1 MLSSSLE
8 HLCLYTD
15 SVTAASINLY
25 SSKNIS
31 ISPTNLEVHGQVV
44 PMSEIHDLDAS
55 IDWANVVR
63 QRGFLDVFLFA
74 LLVFVIL
81 GTVEASLG
89 WGRGSGATGFLTLIF
104 VSILI
109 GVLIYLSNPTEMHQE
124 LVGHN
129 FHVELKDGQNIK
141 FSVLDYQNSQAVAT
155 ALYKAK
161 GIWAGGAELWSD

>member
-1 MLSSSLE
+1 
-8 HLCLYTD
+8 
-15 SVTAASINLY
+15 VTVASANFY
-25 SSKNIS
+25 SSKDIS

-89 WGRGSGATGFLTLIF
+89 WGRGSGATGFLTLVF

-109 GVLIYLSNPTEMHQE
+109 GVWIYVLNPTETHQE
-124 LVGHN
+124 LVGHK
-129 FHVELKDGQNIK
+129 FRVELKDSQCLE
-141 FSVLDYQNSQAVAT
+141 FSVMNYQNAKEIAG

-161 GIWAGGAELWSD
+161 GIWAGDLELWSD